1 MTILEEAT
9 LLVDERKCNIY
20 GPPEEEFPRLAKM
33 WSLVLNTEVTAQ
45 QVCLC
50 MIAMKLMRS
59 AVSPTHRDSLVDMAG
74 YARILEKLT

>member
-1 MTILEEAT
+1 MTVLEEAAAI
-9 LLVDERKCNIY
+9 VGGARKDVY
-20 GPPEEEFPRLAKM
+20 GPPAQEFPRMAKM

-59 AVSPTHRDSLVDMAG
+59 AVSPGHRDSLVDIAG
-74 YARILEKLT
+74 YARILEDL

>member
-1 MTILEEAT
+1 MTILEEAAQIT
-9 LLVDERKCNIY
+9 NGSRREIY
-20 GPPEEEFPRLAKM
+20 GPPGEEFPRMAKM

-59 AVSPTHRDSLVDMAG
+59 AVSPGHRDSLVDMAG
-74 YARILEKLT
+74 YARILEDL